1 MLFFRYLLIAAVQI
15 QKIILN
21 LSLVMF
27 TKYQVVITALNAP
40 IVDRA
45 GRKPLLLVNKMSL
58 EKILTGNKLTPR
70 SCGRFLQ
77 QG

>member
-1 MLFFRYLLIAAVQI
+1 
-15 QKIILN
+15 
-21 LSLVMF
+21 MF